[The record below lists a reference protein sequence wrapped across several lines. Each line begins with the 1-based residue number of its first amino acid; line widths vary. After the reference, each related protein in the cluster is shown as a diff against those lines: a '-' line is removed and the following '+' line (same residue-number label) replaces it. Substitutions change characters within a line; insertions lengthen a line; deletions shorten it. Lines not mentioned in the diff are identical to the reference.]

1 MHDPSYGLTN
11 IVSRLP
17 LKGVNSVFL
26 KKLQLD
32 LITPIDPLFLV
43 DFLKVTEVRHNQ
55 MWPTGL

>member
-26 KKLQLD
+26 KKLRLD
-32 LITPIDPLFLV
+32 LITPIDSLFLL
-43 DFLKVTEVRHNQ
+43 DFLKVTEVRHNR
-55 MWPTGL
+55 MRPPGL

>member
-1 MHDPSYGLTN
+1 MHAPSYGLTN

-32 LITPIDPLFLV
+32 LITPIDPFFLV
-43 DFLKVTEVRHNQ
+43 DFLKVTEVRHNR

>member
-32 LITPIDPLFLV
+32 LITPIDPFFLV
-43 DFLKVTEVRHNQ
+43 DSLKVTEVRHNR

>member
-32 LITPIDPLFLV
+32 LITPIDPFFLV
-43 DFLKVTEVRHNQ
+43 DFLKVTEVRHNR